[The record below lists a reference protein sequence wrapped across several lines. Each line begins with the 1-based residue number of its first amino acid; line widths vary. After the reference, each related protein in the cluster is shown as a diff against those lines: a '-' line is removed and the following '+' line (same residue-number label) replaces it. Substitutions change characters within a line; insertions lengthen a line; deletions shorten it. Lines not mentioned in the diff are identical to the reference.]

1 MPAWSHEGDPCNEV
15 MSCIMPCDDGL
26 YCKRADG
33 ARTRMGF
40 CALKPAGCDGV
51 YATVCSG

>member
-1 MPAWSHEGDPCNEV
+1 